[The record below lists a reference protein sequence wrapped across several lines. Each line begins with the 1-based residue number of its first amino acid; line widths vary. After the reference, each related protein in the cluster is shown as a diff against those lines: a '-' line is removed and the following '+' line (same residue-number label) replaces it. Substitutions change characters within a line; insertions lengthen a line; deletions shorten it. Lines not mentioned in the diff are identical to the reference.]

1 MGPPTCPNLG
11 PQPVTSFSIF
21 SFFDLQSSEE
31 TNCKH
36 QCNVYS
42 TGILGWIVLC
52 FEGLAFPPT
61 AVTTPKHLKTL
72 TNIPRRAKSPPV
84 ENHSSQMNEDLLK
97 HNDTYILTPLEGKK
111 TAIWMGSI
119 QKGTDGGEERQEGT
133 CIEHLLYSRPCVSS
147 IMYFNAQT
155 SPRTS

>member
-31 TNCKH
+31 INCKH
-36 QCNVYS
+36 QCNIYS

-97 HNDTYILTPLEGKK
+97 HNDTYTLTPIVGEKDSNL
-111 TAIWMGSI
+111 
-119 QKGTDGGEERQEGT
+119 DG
-133 CIEHLLYSRPCVSS
+133 EHPKRHRWGRREAGRHLYRAPAVFSALCELNHL
-147 IMYFNAQT
+147 F
-155 SPRTS
+155 